1 MRLLPILTAVL
12 VCAFLYVLVFE
23 RDILRNLGTSPAE
36 AALADPTDAPGD
48 DATAAEESSATQQND
63 PETPRVR
70 VVAVASTAQDID
82 NAVQVRGRTE
92 AARQV
97 DVRAETAGLVA
108 SEPLRRGS
116 MVSTDQ
122 LLCELDPGTR
132 SASLA
137 EARARLSEARARVP
151 ESEARVIEAQARLD
165 EALINDNAASRLSE
179 GGFASDTRVA
189 ATKASVQAA
198 RAALQSAQSGL
209 SSTQAGIE
217 SAAAS
222 VAAAEKEIERLQ
234 MHAPFDGLLESDT
247 AELGALLQTGAL
259 CATIIQLD
267 PIKLVGFVPEIDVD
281 RVAVGARAGA
291 KLISGRQVQGEV
303 TFLSRSADETTR
315 TFRVEI
321 EVANPDLSIRDGQTV
336 DILVAAEGTKA
347 HLLPGSALTLDDAG
361 TLGVRIADNDD
372 LAKFVP
378 VNLLR
383 DTPNGVLV
391 SGLADEARVIVVGQ
405 EYVTDGVAVDV
416 TLQEAN

>member
-12 VCAFLYVLVFE
+12 VCGFLYLLVFE
-23 RDILRNLGTSPAE
+23 RDTLRSLGSSPAE
-36 AALADPTDAPGD
+36 AAMAEPTAEPGVD
-48 DATAAEESSATQQND
+48 TVQQAQAEEPKNTG
-63 PETPRVR
+63 VR
-70 VVAVASTAQDID
+70 VVALASTAQDID
-82 NAVQVRGRTE
+82 NAVQVRGQTE

-97 DVRAETAGLVA
+97 DVRAETAGLVT
-108 SEPLRRGS
+108 SEPLRRGA

-165 EALINDNAASRLSE
+165 EALINDNAALRLSE
-179 GGFASDTRVA
+179 GGFASETRVA
-189 ATKASVQAA
+189 STKASVQAA

-234 MHAPFDGLLESDT
+234 MHAPFGGLLESDT
-247 AELGALLQTGAL
+247 AELGTLLQTGAL

-267 PIKLVGFVPEIDVD
+267 PIKLVGFIPEIDVD
-281 RVAVGARAGA
+281 RVAVGAMAGA
-291 KLISGRQVQGEV
+291 QLISGRQVQGEV

-321 EVANPDLSIRDGQTV
+321 EVNNADLSIRDGQTV
-336 DILVAAEGTKA
+336 EILIAAEGTKA
-347 HLLPGSALTLDDAG
+347 HLLPGSALTLDDTGA
-361 TLGVRIADNDD
+361 LGVRIVDARER
-372 LAKFVP
+372 AQFMP
-378 VNLLR
+378 VTLLR
-383 DTPNGVLV
+383 DTPTGVLV
-391 SGLADEARVIVVGQ
+391 TGLGDTARVITVGQ
-405 EYVTDGVAVDV
+405 EYVTDGVLVDV
-416 TLQEAN
+416 TLAEAN